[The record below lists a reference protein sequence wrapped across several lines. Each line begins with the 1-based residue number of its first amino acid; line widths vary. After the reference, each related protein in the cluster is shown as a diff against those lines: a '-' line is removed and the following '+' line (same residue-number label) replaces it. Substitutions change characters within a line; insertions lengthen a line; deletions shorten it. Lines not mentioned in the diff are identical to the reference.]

1 MTTTPRP
8 PGPGASA
15 PAPDERATGPVTL
28 PAGHGAERSR
38 TGDRHAAADPAGERA
53 ALVGLC
59 IDLADRLRS
68 TAPGLRARAH
78 RGLAEVGVVALEPD
92 GHPFDR
98 DRHDAVDREPT
109 TDPARDRT
117 VASTDRTGYADRGRV
132 LRRPEVVVYA
142 LETTDEH
149 RD

>member
-1 MTTTPRP
+1 MTTSPRP
-8 PGPGASA
+8 SGPDA
-15 PAPDERATGPVTL
+15 PAPDERVTGPVTL
-28 PAGHGAERSR
+28 PASQADDPG
-38 TGDRHAAADPAGERA
+38 GDRA
-53 ALVGLC
+53 ALVALC
-59 IDLADRLRS
+59 IDLADRLRT

-78 RGLAEVGVVALEPD
+78 RGLAEVGVVPIEPD

-98 DRHDAVDREPT
+98 GRHDAVDREPT

-117 VASTDRTGYADRGRV
+117 VASTERTGYADRGRV

>member
-1 MTTTPRP
+1 MTTHSRP
-8 PGPGASA
+8 PGPDA
-15 PAPDERATGPVTL
+15 PAADERATGPVTL
-28 PAGHGAERSR
+28 PRGHAAERSW
-38 TGDRHAAADPAGERA
+38 TGDQEPDRAGDRA
-53 ALVGLC
+53 ALVALC
-59 IDLADRLRS
+59 IDLADRLRT

-78 RGLAEVGVVALEPD
+78 RGLAEVGVVPIEPD

-98 DRHDAVDREPT
+98 TRYDAVDREPT

-117 VASTDRTGYADRGRV
+117 VASTERTGYADRGRV

>member
-8 PGPGASA
+8 GPGA

-28 PAGHGAERSR
+28 PPG
-38 TGDRHAAADPAGERA
+38 HAADRSWTRDAEPDPAGDRA
-53 ALVGLC
+53 ALVALC
-59 IDLADRLRS
+59 IDLADRLR
-68 TAPGLRARAH
+68 TATPGLHARVH
-78 RGLAEVGVVALEPD
+78 RGLAEVGVVPLEPD

-98 DRHDAVDREPT
+98 ARHDAVDREPT

-117 VASTDRTGYADRGRV
+117 VASTERTGYADRGRV

-142 LETTDEH
+142 LETTDDH

>member
-1 MTTTPRP
+1 MTTHP
-8 PGPGASA
+8 PPAGPGAPA
-15 PAPDERATGPVTL
+15 PALAERATGPVTL
-28 PAGHGAERSR
+28 PAEPDAA
-38 TGDRHAAADPAGERA
+38 GDRA
-53 ALVGLC
+53 ALVALC
-59 IDLADRLRS
+59 IDLADRLRT

-78 RGLAEVGVVALEPD
+78 RGLAEVGVVPIEPD

-98 DRHDAVDREPT
+98 ARHDAVDREPT

-117 VASTDRTGYADRGRV
+117 IASTERTGYVDRGRV

>member
-8 PGPGASA
+8 PAPGA

-28 PAGHGAERSR
+28 PVGHGAERSR
-38 TGDRHAAADPAGERA
+38 TGDPPSAADPAGERA
-53 ALVGLC
+53 ALVALC

-78 RGLAEVGVVALEPD
+78 RGLAEVGVVPLEPD
-92 GHPFDR
+92 GRPFDR
-98 DRHDAVDREPT
+98 HRHDAVDREPT

-117 VASTDRTGYADRGRV
+117 VASTERTGYADRGRV

-142 LETTDEH
+142 LETADEH

>member
-1 MTTTPRP
+1 MTTSPRP
-8 PGPGASA
+8 FGPGA
-15 PAPDERATGPVTL
+15 PAPDERVTGPVTL
-28 PAGHGAERSR
+28 PAVQ
-38 TGDRHAAADPAGERA
+38 AADPGGDRA
-53 ALVGLC
+53 ALVALC
-59 IDLADRLRS
+59 IDLADRLR
-68 TAPGLRARAH
+68 TAAPGLRARAH
-78 RGLAEVGVVALEPD
+78 RGLAEVGVVPIEPD

-98 DRHDAVDREPT
+98 TRHDAVDREPT

-117 VASTDRTGYADRGRV
+117 VASTERTGYADRGRV

>member
-1 MTTTPRP
+1 MTTHPRP
-8 PGPGASA
+8 LGSGA

-28 PAGHGAERSR
+28 PRGDGAERSR
-38 TGDRHAAADPAGERA
+38 PGDQEPDPAGDRA
-53 ALVGLC
+53 ALVALC
-59 IDLADRLRS
+59 IDLADRLRT
-68 TAPGLRARAH
+68 TAAGLRARAH
-78 RGLAEVGVVALEPD
+78 RGLAEVGVVPIEPD

-98 DRHDAVDREPT
+98 ARHDAVDREPT

-117 VASTDRTGYADRGRV
+117 VASTERTGYTDRGRV
-132 LRRPEVVVYA
+132 LRRPEVVVHA

>member
-1 MTTTPRP
+1 MTTHPRP
-8 PGPGASA
+8 PGPGV

-28 PAGHGAERSR
+28 PAGH
-38 TGDRHAAADPAGERA
+38 AADPAGDRA
-53 ALVGLC
+53 ALVALC
-59 IDLADRLRS
+59 IDLADRLRA
-68 TAPGLRARAH
+68 TAPGLRSRAH
-78 RGLAEVGVVALEPD
+78 RGLAEVGVVPIEPD

-98 DRHDAVDREPT
+98 ARHDAVDREST

-117 VASTDRTGYADRGRV
+117 VASTERTGYADRGRV